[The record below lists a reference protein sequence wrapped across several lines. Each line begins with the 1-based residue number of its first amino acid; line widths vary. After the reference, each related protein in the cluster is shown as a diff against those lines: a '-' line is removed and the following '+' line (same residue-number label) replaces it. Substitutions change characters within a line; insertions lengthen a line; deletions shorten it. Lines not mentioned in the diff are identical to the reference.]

1 MTYEAKN
8 WSLLLSDQ
16 CVIHLL
22 VDEVLDIN
30 GLCLAF
36 FPTHEHLMAISK
48 EVDKTCMNSIQI
60 ARTWSNVLTK
70 EAEQDVVES
79 LEPICLTNHN
89 FFLA

>member
-1 MTYEAKN
+1 MRSNMTYEAKN

-36 FPTHEHLMAISK
+36 FPTHEHLMVISK
-48 EVDKTCMNSIQI
+48 EVDKTCMNSIQLP
-60 ARTWSNVLTK
+60 ALGAMFSWKRQSKML
-70 EAEQDVVES
+70 
-79 LEPICLTNHN
+79 
-89 FFLA
+89 